1 VEADSGYNI
10 MPVPFTA
17 VELKDDF
24 WATRIATNKDV
35 TIPFGFKKCEEEG
48 RVRNFEKAGG
58 LLGGEYEGE
67 MPFDDTDV
75 YKIIE
80 GASYSLQT
88 HPNPDLEKYIDGI
101 IEKIAA
107 AQEKDGYLT
116 TWKTIDPDTTPAR
129 WVNPGPRWFHL
140 AASHELYNAGHM
152 YEAAYAHYRA
162 TGKRNFLDVALKNA
176 DLIDRVFGPG
186 KNMEP
191 PGHQIIETGL
201 VKLYRATHN
210 KKYLDLA
217 KFFLDQ
223 RGNAEGHELY
233 GPYNQD
239 HIPVVE
245 QGEAVGHAVRAGY
258 MYAGMTD
265 IAAIMDDQAYEK
277 AVDRLWQDV
286 VEKKI
291 YITGGIGARH
301 QGESFGKAYELPNMT
316 SYNETCAAIA
326 NIYWNHRMFLLHGDA
341 KYIDVLER
349 TLYNGMIAGVSL
361 SGDLFFYPNCLAS
374 DGKYEFNRGSLTR
387 QPWFD
392 CSCCPSN
399 VMRFLPSV
407 PDYIYA
413 HRGDSLYINLFVA
426 SKASIEMQ
434 KGTVDIEQETGYPWD
449 GSVTVKLNPKA
460 ESEFAL
466 LVRIPGWVDDQP
478 LPGDLYHYFDQI
490 SEGFTLTLNG
500 RPIEFEMNKGFAAI
514 RREWSAGD
522 ILQLELPMPV
532 RRVLADEKVEENQN
546 RVALVRG
553 PIVYCAEWAD
563 NGGMALDFVLPDNAD
578 LSTERRDDLLGGIT
592 VVRGAAM
599 STSGMTKQLVAIPY
613 YAWSHRGPGEMQ
625 VWLSRKT
632 EGTN

>member
-1 VEADSGYNI
+1 
-10 MPVPFTA
+10 
-17 VELKDDF
+17 
-24 WATRIATNKDV
+24 
-35 TIPFGFKKCEEEG
+35 
-48 RVRNFEKAGG
+48 
-58 LLGGEYEGE
+58 
-67 MPFDDTDV
+67 
-75 YKIIE
+75 
-80 GASYSLQT
+80 
-88 HPNPDLEKYIDGI
+88 
-101 IEKIAA
+101 
-107 AQEKDGYLT
+107 
-116 TWKTIDPDTTPAR
+116 
-129 WVNPGPRWFHL
+129 
-140 AASHELYNAGHM
+140 
-152 YEAAYAHYRA
+152 
-162 TGKRNFLDVALKNA
+162 
-176 DLIDRVFGPG
+176 
-186 KNMEP
+186 
-191 PGHQIIETGL
+191 
-201 VKLYRATHN
+201 
-210 KKYLDLA
+210 
-217 KFFLDQ
+217 
-223 RGNAEGHELY
+223 
-233 GPYNQD
+233 
-239 HIPVVE
+239 
-245 QGEAVGHAVRAGY
+245 
-258 MYAGMTD
+258 
-265 IAAIMDDQAYEK
+265 
-277 AVDRLWQDV
+277 
-286 VEKKI
+286 
-291 YITGGIGARH
+291 
-301 QGESFGKAYELPNMT
+301 
-316 SYNETCAAIA
+316 
-326 NIYWNHRMFLLHGDA
+326 
-341 KYIDVLER
+341 
-349 TLYNGMIAGVSL
+349 
-361 SGDLFFYPNCLAS
+361 
-374 DGKYEFNRGSLTR
+374 
-387 QPWFD
+387 
-392 CSCCPSN
+392 
-399 VMRFLPSV
+399 MRFLPSV